1 MHWKAGHAM
10 NLPNDWMKELEMLT
24 WRFAHLGIG
33 PDLTSMTMI
42 ELTGL
47 YCYLA
52 RLAGGDA
59 Q

>member
-1 MHWKAGHAM
+1 
-10 NLPNDWMKELEMLT
+10 MLT
-24 WRFAHLGIG
+24 WRFSHLGIG
-33 PDLTSMTMI
+33 PDLASMTII